1 MLDPDRRYSAQL
13 VKDIGRA
20 NEELYSQFVA
30 VSVENDQLRL
40 IIRSPGQGRYGLILF
55 KGSKNS
61 DTMVQFSAVM
71 VEFTV
76 EAMERQ
82 RISDKPDYEIFLK
95 FDGQDRRGL
104 TMGRTQ

>member
-1 MLDPDRRYSAQL
+1 MNAIVPKALSSIGNHTKL
-13 VKDIGRA
+13 VKDIARA

-40 IIRSPGQGRYGLILF
+40 IIRSPGPGRYGLILF
-55 KGSKNS
+55 KGSKDS

-76 EAMERQ
+76 EAMERKG
-82 RISDKPDYEIFLK
+82 ILELDVNKA
-95 FDGQDRRGL
+95 DRYIYIYL
-104 TMGRTQ
+104 NST

>member
-1 MLDPDRRYSAQL
+1 MNAIVPKALSSIGNHTKL
-13 VKDIGRA
+13 VKNIARA

-40 IIRSPGQGRYGLILF
+40 IIRSPGPGRYGLILF
-55 KGSKNS
+55 KGSKDS

-76 EAMERQ
+76 EAMERKG
-82 RISDKPDYEIFLK
+82 ILELNVF
-95 FDGQDRRGL
+95 
-104 TMGRTQ
+104 